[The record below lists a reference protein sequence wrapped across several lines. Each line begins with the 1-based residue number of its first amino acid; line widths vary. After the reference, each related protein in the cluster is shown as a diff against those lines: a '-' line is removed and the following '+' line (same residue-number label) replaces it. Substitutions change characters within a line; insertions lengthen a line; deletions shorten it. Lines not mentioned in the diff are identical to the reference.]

1 MVNSVVERELKEDA
15 ADFYHKQV
23 KFFFLPFFV
32 AYSLFALFGSTS
44 VAPPSGTKH
53 NSSGRVLTHIS
64 RDSGLRMQL
73 HEMLPFVLHRG
84 HSVSAVLLCFTM
96 FYQKETVVQMHRA
109 NGEDYFSYL
118 FWHRWVGRLALLL
131 VTIMDLCG
139 LLMGPLSSWQNS
151 PRLTSSSS
159 HRGSSCSEASTAA
172 LQAKES
178 TSATTGSLVTCCS
191 KAALPRH

>member
-32 AYSLFALFGSTS
+32 AYSFFALFGSTS

-109 NGEDYFSYL
+109 NKWKRL
-118 FWHRWVGRLALLL
+118 FQLLVLASVGRKACSALGH
-131 VTIMDLCG
+131 D
-139 LLMGPLSSWQNS
+139 
-151 PRLTSSSS
+151 
-159 HRGSSCSEASTAA
+159 HGSVWFAHGAFVIV
-172 LQAKES
+172 AK
-178 TSATTGSLVTCCS
+178 VY
-191 KAALPRH
+191 HV